1 MSSLPLPHIEA
12 PSRLIGIAK
21 LASEAEH
28 VDSGHEIEFFSLPV
42 RSILNR
48 CDSKRKLPFT
58 WTINPY
64 RGCEFGCKYCYARYT
79 HEFMEIGDAAEFEHK
94 IFVKEEAAWL
104 LRRDLKKV
112 RRGEEIAIGTATD
125 PYQPAERRHRVT
137 RSILEELSRHAGLAI
152 GIVTKSN
159 LVLRDVDVLKRVADQ
174 NQIAVHI
181 TVTTLNADLARITE
195 PRAPRPDLRLA
206 AVRKLNDAGIP
217 AGVICAPVLPGITDK
232 PKELEALVKAAA
244 DAGAINIYAN
254 PLFLKQC
261 SRSIFLPFIA
271 ERFPDLLPT
280 YERLYGE
287 RDFGSQA
294 YRKHLSA
301 LMSKFKKKYGIGA
314 TGPRGPIRE
323 TGRTRTDEQL
333 ALFRHPQEPDADAA
347 DGTRIK
353 T

>member
-1 MSSLPLPHIEA
+1 MSSLPLLVPNSN
-12 PSRLIGIAK
+12 PRLIGIAK
-21 LASEAEH
+21 LASQAEH
-28 VDSGHEIEFFSLPV
+28 VDNGHEIEFFSLPV
-42 RSILNR
+42 RLILNR

-79 HEFMEIGDAAEFEHK
+79 HEFMEIRDAAEFEHK

-112 RRGEEIAIGTATD
+112 RAGEEIAIGTATD

-159 LVLRDVDVLKRVADQ
+159 LVLRDVDMLKRVGEQ

-217 AGVICAPVLPGITDK
+217 ADVICAPVLPGITDK

-254 PLFLKQC
+254 PLFLKPC

-271 ERFPDLLPT
+271 ERFPDLVPM
-280 YERLYGE
+280 YEQLYGQ
-287 RDFGSQA
+287 RDFGSEA

-314 TGPRGPIRE
+314 RGPRGPIRE
-323 TGRTRTDEQL
+323 SVATSTNAQL
-333 ALFRHPQEPDADAA
+333 ALFAS
-347 DGTRIK
+347 
-353 T
+353 